1 MPLTRPVCLL
11 SACTL
16 ASQKKKTERLEAQ
29 ARDRYNE
36 RGRARNDSDRDTD
49 RDRRPRFEENR
60 SGSPG
65 SRK

>member
-1 MPLTRPVCLL
+1 MPLTRPVCFL

-16 ASQKKKTERLEAQ
+16 VSQKKKTERLEAQ

-36 RGRARNDSDRDTD
+36 RGRARNDTDRDTD
-49 RDRRPRFEENR
+49 RDRRPRFDEN
-60 SGSPG
+60 SGGSSG